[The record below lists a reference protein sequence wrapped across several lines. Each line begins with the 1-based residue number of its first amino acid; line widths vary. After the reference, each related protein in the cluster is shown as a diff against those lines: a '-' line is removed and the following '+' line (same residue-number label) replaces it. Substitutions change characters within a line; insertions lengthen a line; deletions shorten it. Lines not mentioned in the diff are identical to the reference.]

1 MEFIN
6 LMSQGFIVMIDFN
19 FTLVIHPLITRQCPA
34 LKGIIN
40 GRRVLCLY
48 VRKVTAINF
57 L

>member
-6 LMSQGFIVMIDFN
+6 FMSLGFIAMIDFN
-19 FTLVIHPLITRQCPA
+19 FTLVIHSSITRQCPA